1 MKSGTKGRVS
11 TKRGEGEKNME
22 AASDCWKQ
30 GAHAPCNMCGWW
42 RQVFNGQR
50 PAAAPFPPRRAPSP
64 RRRHSAQRVAT
75 TTAPSRPTGPCTVV
89 TSALPGSSLLSLFL
103 DPPRPLTTLLPKG
116 GSLAVF
122 HRQRHRCCFFYLQN
136 EPATALLSLQRNK
149 GEFKEN
155 LL

>member
-11 TKRGEGEKNME
+11 TKRGEGGKNME
-22 AASDCWKQ
+22 AASDCWKK

-89 TSALPGSSLLSLFL
+89 TSALPHQGLPFSLSLSL
-103 DPPRPLTTLLPKG
+103 PSPPPDHSPSSGRISCRLSSPAPPLLLLLPPERTCHCSSKSPEEQG
-116 GSLAVF
+116 RV
-122 HRQRHRCCFFYLQN
+122 
-136 EPATALLSLQRNK
+136 
-149 GEFKEN
+149 
-155 LL
+155 